1 LDEYKGPVT
10 RSKSKQLSIIT
21 SEKSSPEVF
30 PDMQRE
36 TNNPKTN
43 IMRRDK
49 EVEEMPQEIKESQDL
64 EIEGG

>member
-1 LDEYKGPVT
+1 V
-10 RSKSKQLSIIT
+10 KSLAP
-21 SEKSSPEVF
+21 KSPQIW
-30 PDMQRE
+30 QRE
-36 TNNPKTN
+36 TNNPETN